1 MKTSISPTHGYPRT
15 QRRTSDPRMAPTTR
29 TACRLE
35 RYDYTCKIRSLPR
48 LAAAM
53 AFDETIDVQLESD
66 AGQQKLAQENA
77 STSEHKP
84 VFVHAL
90 TKHSAGLN
98 ARTRPL
104 NQRITIVM
112 TYYLLLSSVA
122 LSEVTLI
129 ISYSMAIAPVDV
141 HGLRWNH
148 AADVLCPDASGLPDT
163 TLPVTSHKITNSWT
177 PDNC

>member
-1 MKTSISPTHGYPRT
+1 
-15 QRRTSDPRMAPTTR
+15 MAPKTR

-35 RYDYTCKIRSLPR
+35 RYDFTCKIRSLPR

-53 AFDETIDVQLESD
+53 AFDEKIDIQLESD
-66 AGQQKLAQENA
+66 AGQQKLAQANA
-77 STSEHKP
+77 STSDHKP
-84 VFVHAL
+84 VSVRAL
-90 TKHSAGLN
+90 TKHSAGLD

-104 NQRITIVM
+104 NQRLTIVM
-112 TYYLLLSSVA
+112 THYLLLSSVA

-129 ISYSMAIAPVDV
+129 ISYSMASASVDV

-148 AADVLCPDASGLPDT
+148 APDVLCPDAYGLPDT
-163 TLPVTSHKITNSWT
+163 TLLVTSHRITNSWT